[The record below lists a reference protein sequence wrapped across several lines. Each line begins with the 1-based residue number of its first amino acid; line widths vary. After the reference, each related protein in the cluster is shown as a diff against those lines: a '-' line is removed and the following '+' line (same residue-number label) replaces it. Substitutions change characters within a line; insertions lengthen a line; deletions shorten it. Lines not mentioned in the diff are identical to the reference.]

1 MGKVSGIK
9 DSIHN
14 VESEKY
20 ANKTSRV
27 KKLKEFWGRNADS
40 FHDIES
46 T

>member
-27 KKLKEFWGRNADS
+27 KKLKEFLGRNADS